1 MRISTT
7 THYASRLLLDLAVNA
22 HQAPIPASR
31 LAGNTG
37 IPIKFVE
44 KIIRPLKAAGMVK
57 SVRGALG
64 GHYLGC
70 RPEEVTLGS
79 VVRLMDGG
87 IRLAQCAAD
96 DVNCN
101 KCHDCRTRAVWRGV
115 TETLEREL
123 DSITLADMM
132 GESRPGCWHMRSTG
146 TEG

>member
-7 THYASRLLLDLAVNA
+7 THYASRLLLDLALNA
-22 HQAPIPASR
+22 HQAPIPASK
-31 LAGNTG
+31 LSGHTG

-44 KIIRPLKAAGMVK
+44 KIIRPLKAAGLVK
-57 SVRGALG
+57 SVRGAMG

-70 RPEEVTLGS
+70 RPEDVTLGN

-87 IRLAQCAAD
+87 IRLAQCAAND
-96 DVNCN
+96 ESCN
-101 KCHDCRTRAVWRGV
+101 KCQDCRTRAVWRGV

-123 DSITLADMM
+123 DSITLRDMM
-132 GESRPGCWHMRSTG
+132 GERHPGCWHMRSTG